1 VWEKEVLG
9 RKTSFNLSGSNFS
22 KAVENQFR
30 SIEIAMQEIVKQV
43 NDNNYNL
50 TTSVRMLEFEKNK
63 IKRELGNREDIHLN
77 EHFDAISVW
86 STLSAMADH
95 FKESPHTTISKP
107 EDDFKLSLLTLIQT
121 KYNILDKAIRIKASK
136 HGVDEEMEVLKRD
149 NLKQQKEISDL
160 KLLVVNLSNH
170 LFKLETKLE
179 NKVLDK
185 RDSSDDCKILEEE
198 LRELRKE
205 MKLIKPSSNPRSF
218 KFQDLSI
225 ENLRDIQSWLTKN
238 VSDMNYALITNIH
251 IMLDHVNH
259 QIYPS
264 KTSLDFMQTIR
275 KLEIPSA
282 NHAITIQSFKSS
294 LPKYFCKSK
303 DYLVMKVDDPLFT
316 NIKNFEDWDE
326 PNYSYKVRLNEEADN
341 AMKNIEHAISNA
353 RTLIEHGQ
361 AIC

>member
-1 VWEKEVLG
+1 MVG
-9 RKTSFNLSGSNFS
+9 
-22 KAVENQFR
+22 
-30 SIEIAMQEIVKQV
+30 
-43 NDNNYNL
+43 
-50 TTSVRMLEFEKNK
+50 
-63 IKRELGNREDIHLN
+63 
-77 EHFDAISVW
+77 
-86 STLSAMADH
+86 
-95 FKESPHTTISKP
+95 
-107 EDDFKLSLLTLIQT
+107 
-121 KYNILDKAIRIKASK
+121 
-136 HGVDEEMEVLKRD
+136 
-149 NLKQQKEISDL
+149 
-160 KLLVVNLSNH
+160 NLSNH

-179 NKVLDK
+179 DKVLNK

-198 LRELRKE
+198 LHKLCKE

-251 IMLDHVNH
+251 IMLDHINH

-264 KTSLDFMQTIR
+264 KTLLDFMQTIR
-275 KLEIPSA
+275 KLEIPST
-282 NHAITIQSFKSS
+282 NYAITIQSFKSS

-341 AMKNIEHAISNA
+341 AMKNIKHAISNA
-353 RTLIEHGQ
+353 RTLTEHRR
-361 AIC
+361 AICREALHSTRSFLKLFTRYIDTTY